1 MGEADYMKV
10 INSWSLWIDNANPV
24 NCCYLP
30 MLGDNILWLDSL
42 CGNQIPCCVQLHTFT
57 RACRHGT
64 LGVIPETQVKS
75 QLKI

>member
-1 MGEADYMKV
+1 MKV

-42 CGNQIPCCVQLHTFT
+42 CRYQAPGSNCIHLHMHEDTYIS
-57 RACRHGT
+57 H
-64 LGVIPETQVKS
+64 V
-75 QLKI
+75 